1 MREKSMRRHF
11 SHGLFVVG
19 IFLLLTLP
27 QVTASP
33 LTIRAAGPS
42 AANNIDP
49 TASSE
54 IPPLPDEIWPVEFF
68 QSKDNSLAIVIDRF
82 YGFKAQHEDGKVI
95 EFRYP
100 ETNGV
105 PLKDFGYSMHPWTG
119 HDFDNWYQ
127 AHGMITMFDL
137 PHDEF
142 NFPTKI
148 LSHLVFDD
156 DGRVDGIP
164 CLIKLQQ
171 GALKKLNGWING
183 ATKGKGKETEVK
195 GEEEVKRDKERE
207 ANRRKKEQEGR
218 SRIIQANISRKERL
232 LENSV
237 RDAKDAVQQ
246 AEEDIRDNRDALTAI
261 QRKRRLKQLKKEL
274 KQKEVALQS
283 LKDSETKT
291 LENCRKGLKGCAV
304 M

>member
-1 MREKSMRRHF
+1 MRRHF
-11 SHGLFVVG
+11 SHGLSVVG
-19 IFLLLTLP
+19 VFLLITLP
-27 QVTASP
+27 RVTASP

-105 PLKDFGYSMHPWTG
+105 PLMDFGYSMHPWTG

-127 AHGMITMFDL
+127 AHGMIIMFDS
-137 PHDEF
+137 PHNGFD
-142 NFPTKI
+142 FPTKI
-148 LSHLVFDD
+148 LSRLVFDD
-156 DGRVDGIP
+156 DGRIDGRVDGTP
-164 CLIKLQQ
+164 CLIKFRQD
-171 GALKKLNGWING
+171 ARKKLNEWIKE
-183 ATKGKGKETEVK
+183 ATKGKGKETEVM

-207 ANRRKKEQEGR
+207 ENRRKGEQEGR
-218 SRIIQANISRKERL
+218 SRIIQANITRKKRL

-237 RDAKDAVQQ
+237 RDAKDAVRQ
-246 AEEDIRDNRDALTAI
+246 AEEDIRNNRDALTAI

-274 KQKEVALQS
+274 KQKE
-283 LKDSETKT
+283 KT
-291 LENCRKGLKGCAV
+291 LENCRKGLSCAV